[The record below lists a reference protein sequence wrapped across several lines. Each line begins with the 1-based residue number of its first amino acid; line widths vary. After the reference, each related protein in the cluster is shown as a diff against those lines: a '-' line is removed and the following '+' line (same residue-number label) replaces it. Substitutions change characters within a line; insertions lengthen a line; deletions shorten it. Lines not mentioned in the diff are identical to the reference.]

1 MAKTELPSDFA
12 DLLLALLECDVQF
25 LLVGGYAVAHHG
37 HARATKDID
46 VWVRP
51 GEDNADRVI
60 RALREFG
67 APLVSLGVTR
77 TDFVTAGQTV
87 QIGVAPL
94 RIDSDKHRGCRIYSC
109 MDGAAALRSR
119 GPADSRDWSHSI
131 IGEQAGRRTP
141 AGSARR
147 RGTRIRHRHLTQ
159 RLIATSSTRVMRRK
173 SWTPGP
179 FNPPPARPT
188 PRPPPRT
195 P

>member
-94 RIDSDKHRGCRIYSC
+94 RIDILTSIAGVEFTHAWTERQHFDLAGRQIPVIGRTQLLVNKRAAGRPQ
-109 MDGAAALRSR
+109 DLLDVAALES
-119 GPADSRDWSHSI
+119 
-131 IGEQAGRRTP
+131 
-141 AGSARR
+141 
-147 RGTRIRHRHLTQ
+147 GTDT
-159 RLIATSSTRVMRRK
+159 
-173 SWTPGP
+173 
-179 FNPPPARPT
+179 
-188 PRPPPRT
+188 
-195 P
+195 